1 MRPKL
6 RDQVLDALSVEPG
19 LGKQDLRRKFPDA
32 NARELAQALTYLVEH
47 GLIEMRWPG
56 KYCCLPQDS
65 DQPLPALTADDIKIA
80 SFIKPPSKERLMA
93 GR

>member
-1 MRPKL
+1 ML
-6 RDQVLDALSVEPG
+6 HALDAEPG

-32 NARELAQALTYLVEH
+32 NGRELAQALSYLVAQ

-56 KYCCLPQDS
+56 KYCCLPQES
-65 DQPLPALTADDIKIA
+65 DQPLPALAADDVKIA

>member
-6 RDQVLDALSVEPG
+6 SDQVLHALNAEPG
-19 LGKQDLRRKFPDA
+19 LAKQDLRRKFPEA
-32 NARELAQALTYLVEH
+32 NGRELAQALTHLVEQ

-65 DQPLPALTADDIKIA
+65 DQSSPALTAEDVKIA
-80 SFIKPPSKERLMA
+80 SFITPPSKDRLMA
-93 GR
+93 RR